1 MSAARII
8 HVVDDEA
15 IVRDSTELLLS
26 MQGFQ
31 VKLYDSAAG
40 FLAAEP
46 EPGCALVDIRMPGMD
61 GLALARAVRAK
72 GWDMPVILIS
82 GHMEPSLG
90 VRALRAGAFDV
101 IEKPYTECVL
111 LAAIDRAIPAQA

>member
-1 MSAARII
+1 MSAAKTI
-8 HVVDDEA
+8 HIVDDEK
-15 IVRDSTELLLS
+15 IVRDSTELLLT
-26 MQGFQ
+26 MQGYR

-40 FLAAEP
+40 FLAVQPAA
-46 EPGCALVDIRMPGMD
+46 GCALVDIRMPEMD

-101 IEKPYTECVL
+101 IEKPYTEEVL
-111 LAAIDRAIPAQA
+111 LAAIGRALPAQG